1 MDKEYI
7 TLDELKE
14 IYSNVD
20 KTEKSLEEMKKIE
33 SMIINEPAKLIFDLI
48 LHNELIKQAT
58 ELHEINKSVVVLPE
72 IKRFLAAKN
81 VNDYYKGLKDIK
93 PIIMNFLCVA
103 IVSNENEIFE
113 ETIND
118 DLLNDFA
125 HSYMNIYDN
134 VLEYYKTCTKIEALN
149 NQELSKE
156 EYFRLSSKF
165 NKKIVGI
172 FDECS
177 KMLVGPIENDS
188 LLGSKD
194 TCDKICDVYAL
205 MAIKFELC
213 FDPYKKEKSEVKTN
227 YTFQISNTEKERIN
241 QIQKANDMYNQLYL
255 DWIRDLDKQT
265 PQSTR
270 DKASLIKEKFNKMRE
285 RFNMPLAPSTSL
297 GMAKEACSQINNLM
311 ASITDLSHE
320 SYNISSY
327 EK

>member
-1 MDKEYI
+1 
-7 TLDELKE
+7 
-14 IYSNVD
+14 
-20 KTEKSLEEMKKIE
+20 
-33 SMIINEPAKLIFDLI
+33 MIINEPAKFIFNLI

-58 ELHEINKSVVVLPE
+58 ELHEINKAVVEVPE
-72 IKRFLAAKN
+72 VKRFLAAKN

-93 PIIMNFLCVA
+93 PIIINFLCVA
-103 IVSNENEIFE
+103 IVGNENKIFE
-113 ETIND
+113 EAIND

-134 VLEYYKTCTKIEALN
+134 VLEYYKTCAKIEALN
-149 NQELSKE
+149 SQELSKE
-156 EYFRLSSKF
+156 EYFRISSKF
-165 NKKIVGI
+165 NKKIVSI

-205 MAIKFELC
+205 MAIKYELC
-213 FDPYKKEKSEVKTN
+213 FDTEAKKEKTEQKQTIIA
-227 YTFQISNTEKERIN
+227 QISESEKERIN
-241 QIQKANDMYNQLYL
+241 QIQKANEMYNQLYF
-255 DWIRDLDKQT
+255 DWIRDLDNQS

-270 DKASLIKEKFNKMRE
+270 DKAKLIKDKFEKMRE
-285 RFNMPLAPSTSL
+285 RFKMPLNKNTSL
-297 GMAKEACSQINNLM
+297 GMAKEVCSQINNLM
-311 ASITDLSHE
+311 DNITDLSHE